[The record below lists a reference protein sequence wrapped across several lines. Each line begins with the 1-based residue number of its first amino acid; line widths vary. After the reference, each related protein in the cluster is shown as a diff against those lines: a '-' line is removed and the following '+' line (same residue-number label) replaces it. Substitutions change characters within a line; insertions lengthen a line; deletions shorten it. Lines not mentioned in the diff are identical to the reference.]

1 MRQLNFSSNKLTTKT
16 YIGTLVSL
24 AVIAVFFSA
33 YQSILFWTP
42 KQWFIFV
49 VTSVIGVIL
58 SQYQFKLFKTK
69 GYISS
74 RELIIFWS
82 LIWLGTSGGI
92 LIAVVSGFGNY
103 SLGMKN
109 KTRWMVD
116 ISLAGLSTFVAGSVF
131 YGLLNVGFNF
141 KKIPIADTPI
151 NAPVL
156 LTAMALMGLVY
167 YLFYAGFYSV
177 FIKLEGTYSI
187 SKLWND
193 NAPLG
198 VGFALLSI
206 ITVFGFHLL
215 TIFFGLLF
223 GLIVLPVVIIGHLS
237 YSFHKQLL
245 AQKTKEISEASR
257 IHLATVEALATAID
271 ARDQVGRGH
280 VSRTQ
285 IYAVGIGKT
294 MNLSDNE
301 IEALNAGALLHDIGK
316 LAVPDHILNKP
327 GRLTPAELEKTKI
340 HAAVGASILEK
351 VDFPYPVVPTVRHH
365 HERWDGT
372 GYPDGLAKEE
382 IPLTARVLA
391 VADAYD
397 TLRGARPY
405 RPAVSRE
412 DARKFL
418 MNEAGKQFDPKI
430 VDTFLRS
437 LQNFESKINNQG
449 LDYLDETGIERIIA
463 NGVEATG
470 KSGYVEQIKRANR
483 EVFTLYEL
491 ARVFGASINLEETYA
506 LFVQKIAELVPFD
519 TCVIY
524 LLGET
529 ETVAMAKYVE
539 GKNKEALKNRK
550 VQVGKGAT
558 GYALQKRQPLYK
570 VDPGLDFSL
579 YQMEFTEDYTAMA
592 TLPLIANERL
602 IGAVSL
608 YSSEMEN
615 YEDEHMRLLETVS
628 RIASDA
634 ILTALRHAETESKAL
649 TDPMTGLPNG
659 RSLQMQ
665 FEKEIGRARRN
676 GSSFQVLMLD
686 LDGFKSINDTFG
698 HKAGDQL
705 LQEISKVM
713 QEQLRD
719 YDFLA
724 RYAGDEFVAIIPE
737 TNTQA
742 VIELCQR
749 MEKAVREF
757 KLNVGDGKFARVGVS
772 LGAASYP
779 KNGETLDQI
788 IIAADKA
795 MYAVKAKRKVR
806 RDKIQSEKL
815 LADKKLQEQ
824 KLKSLKPLPV
834 QEISIENHFVQM
846 PKSSITEESS
856 LIVELDESHII
867 TSNRIN

>member
-1 MRQLNFSSNKLTTKT
+1 MNLSSHKLTTKT
-16 YIGTLVSL
+16 FQGILVCV
-24 AVIAVFFSA
+24 AVTVVLFSV
-33 YQSILFWTP
+33 YQSIAFWTP

-49 VTSVIGVIL
+49 ITGVIGLVL
-58 SQYQFKLFKTK
+58 SQYQFRLLKTK
-69 GYISS
+69 GYISP

-82 LIWLGTSGGI
+82 LIWLGINGGI
-92 LIAVVSGFGNY
+92 LIAVVSGLGNY
-103 SLGMKN
+103 NLGLRNKLRWTVDVSL
-109 KTRWMVD
+109 T
-116 ISLAGLSTFVAGSVF
+116 GLTTLIAGSIF
-131 YGLLNVGFNF
+131 YGFLDNVFNF
-141 KKIPIADTPI
+141 KKVPIADIPI
-151 NAPVL
+151 NALVL
-156 LTAMALMGLVY
+156 LAAMTLMGFVY
-167 YLFYAGFYSV
+167 YIFYAGLYSI
-177 FIKLEGTYSI
+177 FLKLEGTYSI
-187 SKLWND
+187 SQLWKD

-198 VGFALLSI
+198 AGFALLSI
-206 ITVFGFHLL
+206 TIVFCSHLL

-223 GLIVLPVVIIGHLS
+223 GLIVLPVIIFGHLS
-237 YSFHKQLL
+237 YTFHIQLL

-285 IYAVGIGKT
+285 IYAVGIGKI
-294 MNLSDNE
+294 MNLSDSE

-351 VDFPYPVVPTVRHH
+351 VDFPYPVVPTVRYH

-372 GYPDGLAKEE
+372 GYPEGLAKEE

-405 RPAVSRE
+405 RPAVSKEETQR
-412 DARKFL
+412 FM

-430 VDTFLRS
+430 VDTFLQN
-437 LQNFESKINNQG
+437 LQTFESRINNQG
-449 LDYLDETGIERIIA
+449 LDYSDETDVGSAVDEGI
-463 NGVEATG
+463 EATG
-470 KSGYVEQIKRANR
+470 KTSYVEQIKLANR

-491 ARVFGASINLEETYA
+491 ARVFGASISLEETYA
-506 LFVQKIAELVPFD
+506 LFVQKIAELVPYD

-539 GKNKEALKNRK
+539 GKNKESLKNRK

-558 GYALQKRQPLYK
+558 GYALQKRQSLYK

-608 YSSEMEN
+608 YSSEIEN

-649 TDPMTGLPNG
+649 TDSMTNLPNG
-659 RSLQMQ
+659 RSLQVQ
-665 FEKEIGRARRN
+665 FEKEIGRAKRN

-705 LQEISKVM
+705 LQEISNVM
-713 QEQLRD
+713 QDQLRD

-737 TNTQA
+737 TNTRA

-757 KLNVGDGKFARVGVS
+757 KLDVGDGKFARVGVS

-795 MYAVKAKRKVR
+795 MYAVKAKRKAR

-815 LADKKLQEQ
+815 LADKKIREQ
-824 KLKSLKPLPV
+824 RQPKPAETLHV
-834 QEISIENHFVQM
+834 QEISIENDFVQILR
-846 PKSSITEESS
+846 SSTAEESS

-867 TSNRIN
+867 RSNRIN